1 MRRRFA
7 NGALAIL
14 LTADACGSELVYVLR
29 TKYVSASIRNHDGP
43 RGLLA
48 AHVATEHGFWA
59 PPQLESKQLRKV
71 RPIVNKQGLQKTL
84 SFFMGWGL
92 LGRRPPK
99 TRRALFVKL
108 QRPALWDSDGAE

>member
-1 MRRRFA
+1 MRGRFA

-48 AHVATEHGFWA
+48 AHVATEHG
-59 PPQLESKQLRKV
+59 SSGLRRSLKA
-71 RPIVNKQGLQKTL
+71 NNC
-84 SFFMGWGL
+84 
-92 LGRRPPK
+92 
-99 TRRALFVKL
+99 
-108 QRPALWDSDGAE
+108 

>member
-1 MRRRFA
+1 MGIAVRIRTLSPSKWSKFCSVMPSIDSPIDPPARDASKRGDMRRRFA

-48 AHVATEHGFWA
+48 AHVATEHG
-59 PPQLESKQLRKV
+59 SSGLRRSLKA
-71 RPIVNKQGLQKTL
+71 NNC
-84 SFFMGWGL
+84 
-92 LGRRPPK
+92 
-99 TRRALFVKL
+99 
-108 QRPALWDSDGAE
+108 